1 MVDPTSRVLM
11 GQQSHHHVTPRD
23 SWWRSLDKLDVYED
37 LVGLPRIVL
46 LRETNT
52 LQTQN
57 KGECKELRQIVFLTR
72 IRTL

>member
-1 MVDPTSRVLM
+1 M

-52 LQTQN
+52 LQTQT
-57 KGECKELRQIVFLTR
+57 KENAKNLGRSFF
-72 IRTL
+72 